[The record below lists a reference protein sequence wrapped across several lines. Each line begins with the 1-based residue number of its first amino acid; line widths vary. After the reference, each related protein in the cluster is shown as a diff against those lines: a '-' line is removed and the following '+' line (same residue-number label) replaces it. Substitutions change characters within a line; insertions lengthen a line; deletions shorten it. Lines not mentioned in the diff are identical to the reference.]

1 MDFPSNSK
9 NSKKKLSILDIQVW
23 VEKVKITE
31 EIMKNQIMFEF
42 YEKPMSS
49 KFVMMKDAAAPMSQE
64 RTVLTRE
71 GKGD

>member
-1 MDFPSNSK
+1 M
-9 NSKKKLSILDIQVW
+9 QVW
-23 VEKVKITE
+23 VEKIKITE

-42 YEKPMSS
+42 HEKPMSS